1 MRTVSRTAL
10 ALVAVT
16 ALAACDRTPA
26 PAASEPAVPAEAATA
41 PAAAA
46 ATPAQTT
53 GGLAVEGEG
62 LRIFDATGA
71 ARALPFEAPQATV
84 IAAATAS
91 IGGAAPELSTNE
103 ECGAGPIQ
111 FAEYANGL
119 QLLFQDGKFG
129 GWNLS
134 EPGLTTVDG
143 VGVGMTRAALV
154 ADHSIEISAD
164 STLEG
169 EFVMGEMGGFLSGA
183 GPDATVSSL
192 YAGLT
197 CFFR

>member
-1 MRTVSRTAL
+1 MRIVSRTAL
-10 ALVAVT
+10 ALATLTV
-16 ALAACDRTPA
+16 LASCDRAQT
-26 PAASEPAVPAEAATA
+26 PAASETAAPAVEAASTPTATA
-41 PAAAA
+41 PAQAA
-46 ATPAQTT
+46 

-71 ARALPFEAPQATV
+71 ARALPFETPQATV

-91 IGGAAPELSTNE
+91 IGGAAPELSTND

-111 FAEYANGL
+111 FVDYANGL

-129 GWNLS
+129 GWGLR

-143 VGVGMTRAALV
+143 VGVGMTRASLV
-154 ADHSIEISAD
+154 EDHTIEIIAD

-169 EFVMGEMGGFLSGA
+169 EFTMGEMGGFLSGA

>member
-1 MRTVSRTAL
+1 MRIANRTAL
-10 ALVAVT
+10 AFAALAV
-16 ALAACDRTPA
+16 LAACDRTQTPPVA
-26 PAASEPAVPAEAATA
+26 EPAVPAAEAPSAQTATA
-41 PAAAA
+41 PAQAA
-46 ATPAQTT
+46 

-84 IAAATAS
+84 VAAATAS
-91 IGGAAPELSTNE
+91 IGGAAPEQSTND

-111 FAEYANGL
+111 FVEYANGL

-129 GWNLS
+129 GWNLR

-154 ADHSIEISAD
+154 EDHTIEIIAD
-164 STLEG
+164 STLDG
-169 EFVMGEMGGFLSGA
+169 EFTMGEMGGFLSGA

>member
-1 MRTVSRTAL
+1 MRIFSRTAL
-10 ALVAVT
+10 ALAALTAV
-16 ALAACDRTPA
+16 AACDRTQAPAVAEPAA
-26 PAASEPAVPAEAATA
+26 PAAE
-41 PAAAA
+41 AAAA
-46 ATPAQTT
+46 APVQSA
-53 GGLAVEGEG
+53 GGMAIESEG

-71 ARALPFEAPQATV
+71 ARALPFETPQATV
-84 IAAATAS
+84 IAAASAS
-91 IGGAAPELSTNE
+91 IGGAAPKISTNG

-129 GWNLS
+129 GWGVR

-154 ADHSIEISAD
+154 ENRTIEIIAD

-169 EFVMGEMGGFLSGA
+169 EFSMGDMVGFLSGN
-183 GPDATVSSL
+183 GPDATVTSL